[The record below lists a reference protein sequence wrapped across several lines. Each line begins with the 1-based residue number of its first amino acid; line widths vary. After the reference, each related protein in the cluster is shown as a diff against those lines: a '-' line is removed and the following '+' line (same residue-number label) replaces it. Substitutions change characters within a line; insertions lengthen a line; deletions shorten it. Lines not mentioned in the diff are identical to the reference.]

1 MSILITNAKVV
12 NEGEIKEQDVM
23 VVNGRIHQVGN
34 QIAAGER
41 THVIDA
47 QGKTLM
53 PGMIDDQ
60 VHFRE
65 PGLTH
70 KADIESESLA
80 AAVGG
85 ITSYMEM
92 PNVSPPTT
100 DREALRSKYGI
111 AQQRSY
117 GNYAFYLGATNDN
130 IDEIRRVKK
139 NEACGVKVF
148 MGASTGNLLV
158 DNHDSLNQIF
168 KDCPLLI
175 TTHCEDSPMI
185 GENMMKA
192 RAQYGA
198 DIPVEMHPIIRSHE
212 ACYKSSSFAVGMAK
226 EHGTRLHVLHLTTAK
241 EMELFDVGPVKDKR
255 ITAEVC
261 AHHLFFSSDDYAEK
275 GNLIKCNP
283 AVKTPADRDALW
295 KALLEDRIDV
305 IATDNAPHLLDE
317 KAGNYDTAPAGL
329 PLVQFALPSLLEH
342 VYNGKLTIEQ
352 LVHKTSHAV
361 ADCYGVSE
369 RGYIREGYWA
379 DLVLVDMDKH
389 NPIRNSQSLSK
400 CGWTPFDGYD
410 FHTQI
415 THSIVSGQLLLAD
428 GDIDRGV
435 SGYRLEFV

>member
-1 MSILITNAKVV
+1 MSILIANARVV
-12 NEGEIKEQDVM
+12 NEGQIKEQDVM

-47 QGKTLM
+47 KGKTLM

-92 PNVSPPTT
+92 PNVTPPTT
-100 DREALRSKYGI
+100 DREALRDKYAI
-111 AQQRSY
+111 AQERSY
-117 GNYAFYLGATNDN
+117 ANYAFYLGATNDN
-130 IDEIRRVKK
+130 IDEIRRIKK

-158 DNHDSLNQIF
+158 DNHDSLNKIF

-175 TTHCEDSPMI
+175 ATHCEDSPMI

-192 RAQYGA
+192 RAQYGS
-198 DIPVEMHPIIRSHE
+198 DVPIEMHPIIRSAE

-226 EHGTRLHVLHLTTAK
+226 EHDTRLHVLHLTTAK
-241 EMELFDVGPVKDKR
+241 EMELFTAGPVKGKR

-261 AHHLFFSSDDYAEK
+261 AHHLFFDSDDYAAK

-283 AVKTPADRDALW
+283 AIKKPTDRDAIW

-305 IATDNAPHLLDE
+305 IATDNAPHLLEE
-317 KAGNYDTAPAGL
+317 KAEKYDKAPAGL

-361 ADCYGVSE
+361 AQCYGVSE

-389 NPIRNSQSLSK
+389 NPIRNEQSLSK

-415 THSIVSGQLLLAD
+415 THSIVSGQLILAD
-428 GDIDRGV
+428 GEIDRGV
-435 SGYRLEFV
+435 SGYRLDFV

>member
-12 NEGEIKEQDVM
+12 NEGEVKEQDVM
-23 VVNGRIHQVGN
+23 VVNGRIHQVGS
-34 QIAAGER
+34 QIAAGPR

-100 DREALRSKYGI
+100 DREALRDKYSI

-130 IDEIRRVKK
+130 IEEIRRVKK

-168 KDCPLLI
+168 KECPLLI
-175 TTHCEDSPMI
+175 ATHCEDSPMI
-185 GENMMKA
+185 GDNMMTA

-198 DIPVEMHPIIRSHE
+198 DIPVEMHPIIRSQE
-212 ACYKSSSFAVGMAK
+212 ACYKSSSFAVSMAK
-226 EHGTRLHVLHLTTAK
+226 EHGSRLHVLHLTTAK

-317 KAGNYDTAPAGL
+317 KAGGYDTAPAGL

-361 ADCYGVSE
+361 ADCYGISE

-389 NPIRNSQSLSK
+389 SPVRNSQSLSK

-435 SGYRLEFV
+435 AGYRLEFV